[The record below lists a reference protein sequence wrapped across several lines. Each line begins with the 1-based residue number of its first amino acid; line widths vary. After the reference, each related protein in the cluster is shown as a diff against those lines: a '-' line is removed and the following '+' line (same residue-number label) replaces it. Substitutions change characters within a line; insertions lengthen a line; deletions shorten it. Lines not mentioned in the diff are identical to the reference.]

1 MTDVT
6 RYGLFVG
13 GEFVPAHSGAT
24 FPVHNPHNDEVFA
37 QVAEAREADV
47 EDAIAA
53 ARAAFEGPWGALTP
67 KERGKLLLRLAR
79 LIEDQGELIARLE
92 AKNSGHPIR
101 DVRRF
106 DLVRTVDWF
115 EYFAGMTTK
124 IQGDVI
130 PSSFKGVLNYTLRE
144 PLGALEIARLTKE
157 AGFPPGAVNVVPGK
171 GSVAGAALA
180 RHPGVDKICF
190 TGSVEV
196 GQQNMREAATNLK
209 RPLLELGGKGPNII
223 FDDADLDAAV
233 QGSLFAAFHNQGQ
246 ACIAGSRILLH
257 ESVWD
262 EFLDAFLPRIR
273 SLRIGDPLDEKTQ
286 IGPLTSKD
294 HQKRVLEYVDIAK
307 GEGAEIL
314 YGGRR
319 PDTPETS
326 RGYYV
331 LPTLVR
337 AEDPAMR
344 ICQEEV
350 FGPFITVTPFA
361 KEDEAVAIAN
371 GVPYGLG
378 AGLWTQNLRRAHGL
392 AAQLRAGMVWINSYK
407 LVDPASPFGGMKM
420 SGMGREMGFE
430 TIREYTQVKS
440 VWVGYDFEPW
450 RWPE

>member
-1 MTDVT
+1 MTDVE

-53 ARAAFEGPWGALTP
+53 ARSAFEGPWGSLTP

-79 LIEDQGELIARLE
+79 LIQDQGESISRLE

-115 EYFAGMTTK
+115 EY
-124 IQGDVI
+124 
-130 PSSFKGVLNYTLRE
+130 
-144 PLGALEIARLTKE
+144 
-157 AGFPPGAVNVVPGK
+157 
-171 GSVAGAALA
+171 VAGAALA

-190 TGSVEV
+190 TGSVKV
-196 GQQNMREAATNLK
+196 GQQIMREAATNLK

-257 ESVWD
+257 ESIWD
-262 EFLDAFLPRIR
+262 KFLDSFLPRIR

-286 IGPLTSKD
+286 MGPLTSKD

-307 GEGAEIL
+307 GEA
-314 YGGRR
+314 
-319 PDTPETS
+319 
-326 RGYYV
+326 
-331 LPTLVR
+331 
-337 AEDPAMR
+337 
-344 ICQEEV
+344 
-350 FGPFITVTPFA
+350 A
-361 KEDEAVAIAN
+361 K
-371 GVPYGLG
+371 LG
-378 AGLWTQNLRRAHGL
+378 
-392 AAQLRAGMVWINSYK
+392 AGMVWINSYK

-420 SGMGREMGFE
+420 SGIGREMGFE
-430 TIREYTQVKS
+430 TMREYTQVKS

-450 RWPE
+450 HWPE